1 MTDKPSETVS
11 GGSEEAG
18 AAAPS
23 AVPLRKPPHRP
34 ATTTE
39 RLRLYSKLSTNA
51 AIAQLGDPD
60 TGDARTSSA
69 SLELDSVTSDGKSKP
84 HNRRMKVDVTL
95 SISNDGSCP
104 PPPSTP
110 IPPCPPPSHNPDP
123 TRPPCRPSS
132 RWPWI
137 VVLLLVLLLILLGLN
152 QLGQKDHGSAN
163 SVYSGTGDT
172 ATQTTPTTTVYTTQA
187 PSSVPNSPT
196 IVRLDDTVMPGNTVI
211 LNQVGDAVCDG
222 LYHPLNQVPD
232 FAIVHTQNWVHDTA
246 TQWQVRCVENLGG
259 ATVVALDA
267 SHNVINRQIYGAN
280 YHFEEQLTFV
290 LSTDAAGF
298 RTVQVDFY
306 APFNTFIGRTIYR
319 FDSSNRVSDAYRQ
332 DGFQRPLQASHFT
345 RDQNGLITSVTTE
358 KTPRNGGERATAY
371 TKSDIEASTRAY
383 YAFDSF
389 N

>member
-1 MTDKPSETVS
+1 
-11 GGSEEAG
+11 
-18 AAAPS
+18 
-23 AVPLRKPPHRP
+23 
-34 ATTTE
+34 
-39 RLRLYSKLSTNA
+39 
-51 AIAQLGDPD
+51 
-60 TGDARTSSA
+60 
-69 SLELDSVTSDGKSKP
+69 
-84 HNRRMKVDVTL
+84 MKVDVTL

-104 PPPSTP
+104 PPPS
-110 IPPCPPPSHNPDP
+110 HNPNP
-123 TRPPCRPSS
+123 TCPPCRPFPGSSS

-137 VVLLLVLLLILLGLN
+137 VVVLLVLLLILLGLN
-152 QLGQKDHGSAN
+152 QLGQKDNGSTN
-163 SVYSGTGDT
+163 GVHSRSGDST
-172 ATQTTPTTTVYTTQA
+172 TQTATTTVDTPQA
-187 PSSVPNSPT
+187 PSSVPNNPT
-196 IVRLDDTVMPGNTVI
+196 IVRLDDTVMPGNTII

-280 YHFEEQLTFV
+280 YHFEEQRTFV

-371 TKSDIEASTRAY
+371 TKSDIEALTRVY

>member
-1 MTDKPSETVS
+1 MTDKSSETVS
-11 GGSEEAG
+11 GGNEAG
-18 AAAPS
+18 ASAPS
-23 AVPLRKPPHRP
+23 ALPLRKPPHQ
-34 ATTTE
+34 ATTTTE
-39 RLRLYSKLSTNA
+39 RLRLYSNLSTNE

-60 TGDARTSSA
+60 LGDARSSSA
-69 SLELDSVTSDGKSKP
+69 TLELDSVTSNGPTSPAK
-84 HNRRMKVDVTL
+84 HRRLKVDVTL
-95 SISNDGSCP
+95 SVSNDGSCP
-104 PPPSTP
+104 PPPGTP
-110 IPPCPPPSHNPDP
+110 VLPCPPPGHNPN
-123 TRPPCRPSS
+123 PPCRPFPCSSS

-137 VVLLLVLLLILLGLN
+137 VVVLLVLVLILVGLN
-152 QLGQKDHGSAN
+152 HLGQKDNGSAN
-163 SVYSGTGDT
+163 GVYSGTSDST
-172 ATQTTPTTTVYTTQA
+172 TQTTTVDANQA
-187 PSSVPNSPT
+187 PSLVPNSPT

-232 FAIVHTQNWVHDTA
+232 FAIVHTQNWVNNTA
-246 TQWQVRCVENLGG
+246 TQWQLRCVENLGG

-280 YHFEEQLTFV
+280 NHFEEQLTFV
-290 LSTDAAGF
+290 QSTDAAGF

-345 RDQNGLITSVTTE
+345 RDRNGLITSVTTE
-358 KTPRNGGERATAY
+358 KTPRNGGGRNTAY
-371 TKSDIEASTRAY
+371 TKSDIEASTRVF